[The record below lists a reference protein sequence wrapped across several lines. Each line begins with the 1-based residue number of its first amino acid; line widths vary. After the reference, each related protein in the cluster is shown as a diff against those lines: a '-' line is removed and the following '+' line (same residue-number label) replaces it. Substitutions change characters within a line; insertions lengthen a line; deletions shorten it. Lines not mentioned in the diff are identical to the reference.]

1 MSESVN
7 PTGAEP
13 DALSALR
20 RRLEGRTADEQGRAL
35 TALVREQ
42 ARDVLRTVLPD
53 GPDAVEPGRPFRDLG
68 FDSLA
73 AVELHRRLTL
83 ATGLDL
89 PVTLV
94 FDHPTPQA
102 VGRLLRTLLGGDAAP
117 APAAAPLRRAAAD
130 DEPIAVVGIGC
141 RYPGHSTSAD
151 DLWRLV
157 FEGRHVI
164 SDFPTDRGWDT
175 EGLFDPDPGKPG
187 KTYVRQGGFLEGAAE
202 FDADFFGISPRE
214 AMTMDPQ
221 QRLVLETAW
230 EALED
235 AGIDSASLRGSQTG
249 VFIGAEPQEYGPRL
263 HEAPEGLDGYLL
275 TGNAPSVVSG
285 RLAYTFGFEGPTLTV
300 DTACSGSLV
309 ALHLACQAV
318 QRGECTTALAGGVA
332 VMVHPGAF
340 TAFSR
345 QRGLAPDGLC
355 KPFAAA
361 ADGTGWAEGVG
372 ILVLER
378 LSDARRNGHRVLGVI
393 RGSAINQD
401 GASNGL
407 TAPNGP
413 AQQRVI
419 MSALASAGLAP
430 TDVDLVE
437 AHGTGTRLGDPIE
450 AQAIIATYG
459 RERPADRPLWLGSLK
474 SNIGHSQAAAG
485 VAGVIKVLM
494 AMKHR
499 LLPRTLH
506 VDAPT
511 PNVDWSAGTVAL
523 LTEAREW
530 DAPDRPR
537 RAGVSSF
544 GVSGTNAHVI
554 VEEPPAVADEAVAAV
569 PQLPSEVLPVVLSAR
584 GGAALRDQAAGLL
597 ALVDTAEDAPEL
609 LDVAYSLATTR
620 TALEHRAVLVARDR
634 AGVVR
639 DLAALA
645 AGGGAPGVHLGQAT
659 GGGLGFL
666 FTGQGSQRLGAGR
679 QLYRSYPVYAAAFD
693 DACGWLDLQLDVPL
707 ADVLFA
713 EPGTAE
719 AALLDQTAYTQCA
732 LFAVEVAQFRLLE
745 SWGIRPDLLVGHSI
759 GELAAAHVAG
769 VLSLEDAA
777 LLVAARGRL
786 MQQLPAEG
794 AMISVQATEDEVR
807 PLLAGREAQ
816 VGLAAVNGPTS
827 LVVSGDEDA
836 VLEVAAALAAA
847 GHKTKRLRVSH
858 AFHSPLMTPMLAEF
872 GRLAHVLSY
881 RPPTIPIVSTVTG
894 RPVLSGELCDPE
906 YWVRHVRDSVRF
918 ADAVRAMAD
927 EGVGTFLELGPAGV
941 LSAMGPACLAEDAD
955 AVFAPL
961 LRADQDEE
969 TEVVSALARA
979 HVRGVPVDW
988 TAFFAARGAR
998 QVALPTYPFQRRR
1011 FWMESG
1017 GGSADATGF
1026 GQLAA
1031 GHPLVGAVVGLAG
1044 GDGVVLTGRVS
1055 LRSHPWLADHTISG
1069 VALLPGTAFVELAIR
1084 AGDQVGCPTV
1094 EELTLEAPLVL
1105 DEHGVALQVV
1115 VGAADPAGRCPVAV
1129 YSRPDRSGPDAPDSQ
1144 LWTRHVS
1151 GFLAPEA
1158 ADAGQPLTEWPP
1170 RDARPVDLT
1179 GSYAEL
1185 AGQGYGYGPV
1195 FQGLKAVWRRGTEV
1209 YAEVALPAESRADA
1223 ARFGLHPAVLDAA
1236 LHAIDAAR
1244 RGEPADDEV
1253 RIPFAWTD
1261 VTLHAAG
1268 AAEVRVR
1275 IAPAAGDSVSVT
1287 LADATGAPVAS
1298 VRSFVSRPVSTAQ
1311 LTAARGGYHERLF
1324 RLEWTKLGQRPAP
1337 TGTPRWVVLGDE
1349 RIGAATRHADAAAL
1363 GAAIEAG
1370 ATAPEWAFVGVT
1382 SEDVRTA
1389 TAGALEILQQWLAD
1403 ARLAGTRL
1411 VFVSRV
1417 DDLATEAVWGLV
1429 RAAQTENPDRFVTVR
1444 LADAPTP
1451 LLAAALATGEPELRL
1466 RDGEITVPR
1475 LARVAATPAATPAAT
1490 GDVSADADASGTGAG
1505 WPTDGTVLI
1514 TGGTGGLGAHVA
1526 RHVAGQHGVRHLL
1539 LTSRRGP
1546 AAAGVAE
1553 LRAELEAAGASV
1565 EVAACDAA
1573 DADALAAL
1581 LAAVPADRPLR
1592 AVVHA
1597 AGIVDDA
1604 TIGSLTPDRLDAVL
1618 KAKLDGAV
1626 NLDASTRDA
1635 DLTAFVLFSSLAS
1648 LLDCAGQGNYAAA
1661 NATLNALAVARR
1673 AEGRPAVAL
1682 TWGLWTGDSGMG
1694 GQLDAAALHRIDR
1707 SGMPGLTPA
1716 ENLALLDA
1724 ALGVDE
1730 PVLAPIR
1737 VDLTALR
1744 NRPEGVPALLRG
1756 LVPLPARRSAQAA
1769 GPADA
1774 TQGLARRFAA
1784 LSQAERDRFTLD
1796 LVREHVAA
1804 VLGHDSADAIEPRRA
1819 FNELGFDSLA
1829 AVELRNRLKAATG
1842 LRLPATLAFDYP
1854 TPAALAEFVVS
1865 TVLGTGADVATPEL
1879 APASFTQ
1886 EPIAIVSMSCRFPG
1900 GVATPEQ
1907 LWELLDGGVDAVS
1920 PFPADRGWD
1929 LVGMYDPEPGKPG
1942 RTYSMEGGFLYDAAD
1957 FDADF
1962 FGISPR
1968 EAVAMDPQQR
1978 LMLETS
1984 WEVLERAGI
1993 DPTSLKG
2000 SPTGVF
2006 AGVMYHDYAL
2016 RLHQVPDDL
2025 AGYLGNGSLASIVS
2039 GRVAYT
2045 LGLEGPAV
2053 SIDTACSSSL
2063 VAIHLAVQALR
2074 AGECSLALAGG
2085 VTVMS
2090 TPDTFLDF
2098 SLQRGLARDGR
2109 SKSFAAGADGTG
2121 WGEGAGMVLLERL
2134 SDARANGHQ
2143 VLAVIRGSAT
2153 NQDGAS
2159 NGLTA
2164 PNGPSQQRVIR
2175 QALASAGGIPATEV
2189 DVVEAHGTG
2198 TALGDPIEAQA
2209 LLATYGQ
2216 GRPEDR
2222 PLWLGSI
2229 KSNIGHTQGAAG
2241 VAGVIKMV
2249 LAMRNDLLPRTLHA
2263 DEPSPQIDW
2272 SAGEVR
2278 LLTEPQRWPALDRP
2292 RRAGVS
2298 SFGISGTNAHVII
2311 EQVPPAEEEPPPAGV
2326 TAPVVPAVLPWV
2338 LSARSV
2344 EALRAQADG
2353 AAGTGAG
2360 LDVAY
2365 SLATTRAALE
2375 RRAVVVAAAGE
2386 DALRALRCVA
2396 EGTESADVVYGSPSV
2411 GKLAVL
2417 FTGQGA
2423 QRWGMGRELAAAYPV
2438 FAEAF
2443 AQVCAE
2449 VDAKLDR
2456 PLREVLYTEPDV
2468 ADAALLDQTV
2478 YSQAALFAIEV
2489 ALFRLLESWG
2499 VRPDMVAGHSI
2510 GEVTAAHVAGVLS
2523 LADAA
2528 TLVTARGRLMQSM
2541 REDGAM
2547 VAVEAS
2553 EAEVRAALAG
2563 LEARVGVAA
2572 VNGPRAVVVS
2582 GDAEAVESVA
2592 AGLRGQGRR
2601 TKRLRV
2607 SHAFHSPHMEPM
2619 LAQFHEIISGLVFTR
2634 PQLPVV
2640 SNVTGAVADPE
2651 ELRDPGYW
2659 VRHVREPV
2667 RFGDGVAALQ
2677 AAGVTTFLEVGPDA
2691 VLTAMGRD
2699 CVTDEDAVAL
2709 VPVLRAGRDEPT
2721 TLLTALA
2728 TLHTRGVPV
2737 DWRAWFA
2744 PTAARTTALP
2754 TYPFQ
2759 RRRYWI
2765 NATTA
2770 ATDVASV
2777 GLGAAGHPLWGASV
2791 SMAESGEVL
2800 FTGRFSV
2807 DTHPWLADH
2816 AVSGTVLL
2824 PGTGFVE
2831 LVLHAGGHVGLGHL
2845 EELTLH
2851 APLLLPTGGAM
2862 QVQLLMTAADEAN
2875 RRTVS
2880 VHSRPEHADPDLPWT
2895 RHATAVLADTPAV
2908 PTFDLT
2914 AWPPPGAVPVP
2925 VDGFYDDLVAQGY
2938 EYGPVFQGVQAV
2950 WRAGEA
2956 VYAEVS
2962 LPSDAHADAARF
2974 GLHPALLDAAL
2985 HAVGIGEEVAADR
2998 PPSVPFAWTEV
3009 TLHATGA
3016 TALRVRLTPVGTE
3029 AVALHLA
3036 DPTGAPVAE
3045 VGALVS
3051 RPVQLAAGTAAD
3063 GNLYRVDWTPVPT
3076 PTAPATSWAYLE
3088 DLGDDAPELV
3098 ITRLTAPAA
3107 GDPSATPD
3115 GAVDVESASRAT
3127 AVATLGLLQRWLAD
3141 PRSAESR
3148 LVVLTSGAADGVTD
3162 LVQAPVWG
3170 LVRAAQAEN
3179 PGQFV
3184 LVDAAPETSVEDIVA
3199 AVGTGEPEL
3208 SVRDGQVRV
3217 PRLARAAT
3225 GDTGW
3230 RAEGTVLVT
3239 GGTGVLGALVARHLV
3254 ATHGVRDLVLAS
3266 RRGPAA
3272 PGAVELREELAGLG
3286 AAVEVVA
3293 CDLTD
3298 RGAVAVLVDGIP
3310 GLAAV
3315 VHTTGILDDGLV
3327 TSLTTAQFDGV
3338 WRAKA
3343 TPAWH
3348 LHELTR
3354 DRNLSAFVLYSSA
3367 AGVVDGSG
3375 QGNYAA
3381 ANVFLDALAEHRR
3394 GLGLPA
3400 TALAWGLWEERS
3412 GMTAHLGEADLA
3424 RMARSGI
3431 LPISSAQGLALLDAT
3446 VATGEPTFVPIRL
3459 DTAALRAQGQSMP
3472 ALFRGLVRLPA
3483 RRAAEAGRTP
3493 VGGSALHRRLTGL
3506 TDTEQ
3511 RRLLLD
3517 LVRADVAA
3525 VLGHDSPATVEPAR
3539 AFREVGFD
3547 SLAAVELRNR
3557 LNTATGLRLPAS
3569 LVFDYPNPTVLADY
3583 LHTRLLGAATP
3594 AAPTVATAIADD
3606 EPVAIV
3612 AMSCRFPG
3620 GVRNPEEL
3628 WRLLVDGT
3636 DAISPFP
3643 TDRGWDLDNL
3653 YDPEPGKPGKTYSME
3668 AGFLHDA
3675 ADFDPDFF
3683 GISPREA
3690 VAMDPQ
3696 QRLLLETSWEALER
3710 AGISPTSLR
3719 GSLTGV
3725 FAGVMYHDYASR
3737 LPEVPE
3743 DLVGYLG
3750 NGSMASVA
3758 SGRISYTLGLEGPAV
3773 SVDTACSSSLVAIHL
3788 AVQALRAGECSLA
3801 LAGGVTVMSAPD
3813 TFVEF
3818 SLQRGLAADSRVK
3831 SFSAGADGTVMSEGV
3846 GMLLLERL
3854 SDAERHG
3861 HHVLAL
3867 VRGSAINQDGAS
3879 NGLTAP
3885 NGPSQ
3890 QRVIRQALAS
3900 AGGIPTTEVDVVE
3913 AHGTGT
3919 SLGDPIEAQALLAT
3933 YGQDR
3938 PGDRPLWLGSIKSN
3952 IGHTQGAAGVAG
3964 VIKMVL
3970 SMRHGLLPRTLHVT
3984 EPSPQVDWSAGD
3996 VRLLTEPQ
4004 RWPTVDRPRRAGVSS
4019 FGISGTNAHVIIE
4032 QAPPAEEAPADAP
4045 EPEILPWVLSA
4056 RTDQALREQAGQV
4069 AAVAESDTARPGD
4082 LAYTLATGRAL
4093 LDRRTVLVGDRAEF
4107 VAGARAFAENGTAPG
4122 VLQGGTVFVFPGQ
4135 GSQWLG
4141 MAVELLDSSPV
4152 FAERINECG
4161 AALSEFVPW
4170 RLTDVLR
4177 GVEGTPSVDRVDV
4190 VQPVLWAVMVSLAGL
4205 WRSYGVEPDAVIGH
4219 SQGEIAA
4226 AVVAGGL
4233 SLRDGAAVV
4242 ALRSLAIAEDL
4253 AGRGA
4258 MASVGL
4264 PERAAAERLTG
4275 YAGRISVAT
4284 VNGTSSV
4291 VVSGDPD
4298 AVDDLVAT
4306 LTAEGHRAKR
4316 VNVDYASH
4324 SAQVELIEQRL
4335 LDVLAGITPRA
4346 SRVPFYSTVTAG
4358 VLDTA
4363 GLDARYW
4370 YTNLRQTVR
4379 FEETTRVLLAAGMR
4393 VFLECSAH
4401 PVLTMGI
4408 EETAADGGVEVAA
4421 VGSLRRGEGGL
4432 RRWLTSLGEAFSRGV
4447 AVDWSPVL
4455 PARPRGEVPL
4465 PTYPFQRRRYWINAT
4480 GSTADLAAAGLGSAG
4495 HPLWGAAIGMAE
4507 SGEVLFTGRI
4517 SLDTH
4522 PWLADHAV
4530 NGTVLLPGTGLV
4542 ELVLHAGDHAGVG
4555 HLDELTLHAPL
4566 VLPAQGAVQVQL
4578 LLGAPDDAGRRAVT
4592 VHSRPEHTESWVR
4605 HGTGILSADTTD
4617 PAFDLTAWPP
4627 PGAVPVPTA
4636 GLYDDLMAQGYEY
4649 GPMFQGVQAAWRAG
4663 DVVYAEVALPE
4674 EAHADAARFGL
4685 HPALWD
4691 AALQA
4696 VGIGE
4701 PVPAGRPPY
4710 LPFAWTDV
4718 TLHATGATALRVRI
4732 TATGPESAT
4741 LHLADP
4747 DGAPVAVVGALVSR
4761 PVQLS
4766 AAAPTDGDLYRIDW
4780 TTVPTGTATESWGYL
4795 EGIGLGVPDVVLA
4808 PLSPADDDTDPATAA
4823 RRAVGETLAL
4833 LQSWL
4838 ADPAQAAAQLVVV
4851 THGAVDGGTDLAH
4864 APVWGLVRAA
4874 QAENPGQFVLVDAD
4888 PETPVEEILAAVGTG
4903 EPELS
4908 LRAGQVRVP
4917 RLARFAGSGEVWR
4930 AEGTVLVTGGT
4941 GVLGALV
4948 ARHLVVGHGVR
4959 DLVLTSRRG
4968 LAAPGATDLV
4978 EELTALGATV
4988 EIVGCDMA
4996 DRDAVAALLDGIPM
5010 LTAVVHTTGVLDDGL
5025 LATLTPG
5032 QLDSVWRGKADPAWH
5047 LHELTRDRD
5056 LSAFVLFSSAAGVI
5070 DGAGQGN
5077 YAAANVFVDALAAHR
5092 RALGLPATSLAW
5104 GFWEQ
5109 RSGMTAHLGDADV
5122 ARMARS
5128 GVLPISSD
5136 QGLGLLDAAVAA
5148 AEPVLVPI
5156 RLDTAALRAQ
5166 GQQMPALFRG
5176 LVRLPARRAAAVGA
5190 APVTGSGLHRQ
5201 LATLGTDDQRR
5212 LLLDLVRAS
5221 VAAVLGHDSG
5231 TAVEPTRA
5239 FKELGFDSLAAV
5251 ELRNKLNTATGLRLP
5266 ATLVFDYP
5274 NPTALADHLHHTIVG
5289 GPVDVRSADAPR
5301 PVADEPIAIVAMSCR
5316 FPGGVRSPEELWQL
5330 LVDDGDAISAF
5341 PTDRGWDLDSL
5352 YDPEP
5357 GKPGRTYSLE
5367 GGFLYDAADFDPDFF
5382 GISPREA
5389 VAMDPQQRLLLES
5402 SWEALERAGID
5413 PTSLKGSPTGV
5424 FTGVMYHDY
5433 GSRLPSVPDELA
5445 GYLSNGSMS
5454 SVASGRISYTLGLEG
5469 PAVSVDTACSSSL
5482 VAIHLAVQALRAG
5495 ECSLAL
5501 AGGVTVMSTPGTF
5514 VEFSLQRGLA
5524 AGGRCRSFAAGA
5536 DGTAMSEGVGM
5547 LLLERLSDAE
5557 RHGHH
5562 VLAVVR
5568 GSAINQDGASN
5579 GLTAPNGPSQQRVI
5593 RQALAAANV
5602 APEQV
5607 DLVEAHGTGTT
5618 LGDPIEAQALLAT
5631 YGQGRPEDRP
5641 LWLGSIKSNIGHTQG
5656 AAGVAGVIKM
5666 VLAMRNGLLP
5676 RTLHVD
5682 EPSPQV
5688 DWSAGAVRLLTEAQR
5703 WPALDRPR
5711 RAGVSSFGISGTNA
5725 HVIIEQAPPEQDV
5738 PAEVDVTV
5746 APPVLPWL
5754 LAARSDEALRA
5765 QADLVAGIGASLD
5778 VAYSLATTRAALER
5792 RAVVVAAA
5800 GDDAVRALR
5809 EMAQGSDGSEV
5820 VRGVPVAGKLAMLF
5834 TGQGAQRLGMGRE
5847 LAAAYPAFA
5856 EAFAEVSAHLDAKLD
5871 RPLREVLYTEPDV
5884 ADAALL
5890 DQTVY
5895 SQSALFAIEVA
5906 LFRLLESWGVRP
5918 DLVAGH
5924 SIGEVAAAHVAGVLS
5939 LPDAATLVTARG
5951 RLMQNMREDGAMVAV
5966 EASEA
5971 EVRGDLA
5978 GREAELG
5985 IAAVNGPQAVVISG
5999 DHDAVG
6005 AIADGW
6011 RARGR
6016 RIKRLRVSHA
6026 FHSPHMEPML
6036 AEFHEVLA
6044 GLTFAPPRVPVVS
6057 NLTGRL
6063 ADPDE
6068 IRDPG
6073 YWVRHVREAVRFGDG
6088 ITTLEAE
6095 GVTTYLEVGPDAV
6108 LTALARDCVTSTDG
6122 VALVPVLRGGRDEPT
6137 TLLTALATLH
6147 TRGVPVDWRA
6157 WFAPTGAR
6165 VTELPTYPFQRRR
6178 LWLDAAADGGG
6189 DVPGLGQRP
6198 AAHPLLGAVVGL
6210 AGVDGTVLTGRLSLR
6225 THPWLADHALAGT
6238 VLLPGTAFV
6247 ELAVRAGDQVGCGLV
6262 EELTLEAPLT
6272 VPPRGGVDL
6281 QVVVGAPD
6289 GTGRCPVTVHSR
6301 PADGVDGWTRHAT
6314 GVLAPAA
6321 STVAAAPVGDTWPP
6335 AGATPVDLDGR
6346 YDRLA
6351 DAGYHYGPLFQ
6362 GLRAAWQRG
6371 DEVYAEVS
6379 LPEDAWS
6386 SAARFGL
6393 HPALFDAVLHA
6404 LDLAEGDQPDD
6415 GRLQVPFAWRG
6426 VALHATGATALRV
6439 RLTRTGPEEVA
6450 FELADAGGAPVAS
6463 VAALVVRPLAADQL
6477 GVARAAH
6484 GSALYQLDW
6493 VPVPTGEAGSADRT
6507 VVLGDGDG
6515 DLGLGVPHHPDL
6527 AALAADI
6534 ERTGDAPQTV
6544 VLPWRALSD
6553 STVPA
6558 AAGALDL
6565 VQRWLAD
6572 DRFSGSRLVL
6582 VTTRAVATGDG
6593 EDVPRPVD
6601 ATLWGLV
6608 RAAQE
6613 ENPGR
6618 FVLVDVDGVDP
6629 AGLRAALAAGAE
6641 PQLAVRPGRLLAPR
6655 LAPLP
6660 VPAGELPAGPDPDGT
6675 VLVTGGTGGLGR
6687 LVAEHLVARH
6697 GVRRLLLVSRRGPA
6711 APGADELVSR
6721 LTAAG
6726 AEVTVAA
6733 CNLADRSA
6741 VAALLDGVPA
6751 AYPLTGVV
6759 HAAGALDDGL
6769 LPALT
6774 PERLAA
6780 VVAPKAEAAR
6790 HLHELTLHLP
6800 LHWFVL
6806 FSSAAATLGAAGQ
6819 ANYTAA
6825 NAYLDALAQHRR
6837 AHGLAGTSL
6846 AWGLWAES
6854 GSGMTG
6860 HLGEADLRRMAR
6872 SGVTALSTV
6881 DALALFDATTHPIPA
6896 LALPVRLDL
6905 AAFRARAEGVPP
6917 VLRGLVRAPARRVA
6931 AGAVAGERSLAD
6943 RLAGLPAE
6951 EADRLVTDL
6960 VRSRAAEVLGHDR
6973 PHVVDM
6979 DKGFLELG
6987 FDSLAAVEFRNSLG
7001 AATGLRLSATLIYDH
7016 PSPAAVA
7023 RFVRTELSGDLPG
7036 APSLEAELARWEV
7049 LLDGTVPD
7057 DAERGR
7063 ITVRLQALM
7072 ARWNT
7077 AYGTASVEPAARDL
7091 ASVSADELFDI
7102 LDDEL
7107 EASD

>member
-1 MSESVN
+1 MN

-20 RRLEGRTADEQGRAL
+20 RRLEGRTADEQDRAL

-73 AVELHRRLTL
+73 AVELHRRLTA

-117 APAAAPLRRAAAD
+117 APAAAPLRRPADD

-175 EGLFDPDPGKPG
+175 EGLYDPDPGKPG
-187 KTYVRQGGFLEGAAE
+187 KTYVRHGGFLEGAAE

-235 AGIDSASLRGSQTG
+235 AGIDTASLRGSQTG

-318 QRGECTTALAGGVA
+318 QRGECSTALAGGVA

-413 AQQRVI
+413 SQQRVI
-419 MSALASAGLAP
+419 LSALASAGLTP

-499 LLPRTLH
+499 VLPRTLH

-530 DAPDRPR
+530 DDPGRPR

-554 VEEPPAVADEAVAAV
+554 VEEPPAVDVEAVADV
-569 PQLPSEVLPVVLSAR
+569 PQLPCEVLPVVLSAR
-584 GGAALRDQAAGLL
+584 GDTALRGQAAALLAAL
-597 ALVDTAEDAPEL
+597 DTGEEAPEL

-634 AGVVR
+634 ATTVR
-639 DLAALA
+639 ELATFAD
-645 AGGGAPGVHLGQAT
+645 GGSVPGVHLGQAT

-679 QLYRSYPVYAAAFD
+679 ELYRSYPVYAAAFD

-707 ADVLFA
+707 ADVVFA
-713 EPGTAE
+713 APGTAE

-745 SWGIRPDLLVGHSI
+745 SWGIRPDLLAGHSI

-777 LLVAARGRL
+777 ILVAARGRL

-794 AMISVQATEDEVR
+794 AMISVQATEEQVR
-807 PLLAGREAQ
+807 PLLAGRETR

-827 LVVSGDEDA
+827 VVVSGDEDA
-836 VLEVAAALAAA
+836 VLEVVAAVAAA
-847 GHKTKRLRVSH
+847 GHKTKRLKVSH
-858 AFHSPLMTPMLAEF
+858 AFHSPLMEPMLAEF

-894 RPVLSGELCDPE
+894 QPVLSGELCDPD

-918 ADAVRAMAD
+918 ADAVRSMAD
-927 EGVGTFLELGPAGV
+927 EGVTTFLELGPAGV
-941 LSAMGPACLAEDAD
+941 LSAMGPACLGEDAD

-969 TEVVSALARA
+969 TEVVSAVARA

-988 TAFFAARGAR
+988 AAFFAARGAR
-998 QVALPTYPFQRRR
+998 RVALPTYRFQRRR

-1069 VALLPGTAFVELAIR
+1069 VALLPGTAFVELAVR
-1084 AGDQVGCPTV
+1084 AGDQVGCATV
-1094 EELTLEAPLVL
+1094 EELTLEAPLAL
-1105 DEHGVALQVV
+1105 DERGVALQVV

-1129 YSRPDRSGPDAPDSQ
+1129 YSRPDEPDGQ

-1151 GFLAPEA
+1151 GLLAPEA
-1158 ADAGQPLTEWPP
+1158 ADAGQPLTQWPP
-1170 RDARPVDLT
+1170 RDAQPVDLT
-1179 GSYAEL
+1179 DIYPEL

-1195 FQGLKAVWRRGTEV
+1195 FQGLKAVWRRGSEV
-1209 YAEVALPAESRADA
+1209 YAEVALPADSRADA

-1253 RIPFAWTD
+1253 RIPFAWND

-1324 RLEWTKLGQRPAP
+1324 RLEWTTPGQRPAP
-1337 TGTPRWVVLGDE
+1337 SGTPRWAVLGDE
-1349 RIGAATRHADAAAL
+1349 RIGAATRHVDPAAL
-1363 GAAIEAG
+1363 GAAIDAG
-1370 ATAPEWAFVGVT
+1370 ATAPEWAFVGVAAG
-1382 SEDVRTA
+1382 DVRAA
-1389 TAGALEILQQWLAD
+1389 TADALDTLQTWLTD
-1403 ARLAGTRL
+1403 ARLANTRL

-1444 LADAPTP
+1444 LDDAPTP

-1466 RDGEITVPR
+1466 RDGVLSVPR
-1475 LARVAATPAATPAAT
+1475 LARVATSAVNGAEAGAGRT
-1490 GDVSADADASGTGAG
+1490 GTG
-1505 WPTDGTVLI
+1505 WPTDGTVLV

-1526 RHVAGQHGVRHLL
+1526 RHLAGNHGVRHLL
-1539 LTSRRGP
+1539 LTSRSGP

-1553 LRAELEAAGASV
+1553 LRAELAAAGATV

-1597 AGIVDDA
+1597 AGIVDDGV
-1604 TIGSLTPDRLDAVL
+1604 IGSLTPDRLDAVL

-1626 NLDASTRDA
+1626 NLDALTRDA

-1661 NATLNALAVARR
+1661 NATLNALATARR
-1673 AEGRPAVAL
+1673 AAGLPAVAL

-1694 GQLDAAALHRIDR
+1694 GKLDAAALQRIDR

-1737 VDLTALR
+1737 VDLAALR
-1744 NRPEGVPALLRG
+1744 ARPDGVPALLRG

-1774 TQGLARRFAA
+1774 TQGLARQFAA
-1784 LSQAERDRFTLD
+1784 LSPAERDRFTLD

-1854 TPAALAEFVVS
+1854 TPAALAEFVVA
-1865 TVLGTGADVATPEL
+1865 TVLGTGADAAVPEL
-1879 APASFTQ
+1879 TSASFTQ

-1907 LWELLDGGVDAVS
+1907 LWELLESGTDAVS

-2098 SLQRGLARDGR
+2098 SLQRGLAKDGR

-2121 WGEGAGMVLLERL
+2121 WGEGAGMLLLERL

-2189 DVVEAHGTG
+2189 DAVEAHGTG

-2216 GRPEDR
+2216 GRPGER

-2278 LLTEPQRWPALDRP
+2278 LLNEPQRWPALDRP

-2298 SFGISGTNAHVII
+2298 SFGISGTNAHVIL
-2311 EQVPPAEEEPPPAGV
+2311 EQAPPVEEPPPAE
-2326 TAPVVPAVLPWV
+2326 VPAAVAPTVLPWL

-2344 EALRAQADG
+2344 EALRAQADQV
-2353 AAGTGAG
+2353 AGTGAG

-2365 SLATTRAALE
+2365 SLAATRAALE

-2386 DALRALRCVA
+2386 DAIRALRSVA
-2396 EGTESADVVYGSPSV
+2396 QGADSADVVYGSPSP

-2423 QRWGMGRELAAAYPV
+2423 QRVGMGRELAAAYPV

-2449 VDAKLDR
+2449 LDAKLDR
-2456 PLREVLYTEPDV
+2456 PLREVVYAEPDA

-2541 REDGAM
+2541 RADGAM

-2553 EAEVRAALAG
+2553 EAEVRAALTG
-2563 LEARVGVAA
+2563 LEAQVGIAA

-2582 GDAEAVESVA
+2582 GDAEVVESVA
-2592 AGLRGQGRR
+2592 AGLRGRGRR

-2619 LAQFHEIISGLVFTR
+2619 LAQFHEILAGLVFAR

-2659 VRHVREPV
+2659 VRHVREAV

-2709 VPVLRAGRDEPT
+2709 VAVLRAGRDEPT

-2728 TLHTRGVPV
+2728 TLHARGVAV

-2744 PTAARTTALP
+2744 PTGARTTALP

-2765 NATTA
+2765 NATNA

-2807 DTHPWLADH
+2807 DSHPWLADH

-2831 LVLHAGGHVGLGHL
+2831 LVLHAGHHVGLGHL

-2851 APLLLPTGGAM
+2851 APLLLPDGGAM

-2895 RHATAVLADTPAV
+2895 RHATAVLTDTPAD

-2925 VDGFYDDLVAQGY
+2925 VAGLYDDLVAQGY
-2938 EYGPVFQGVQAV
+2938 EYGPVFQGVQAA
-2950 WRAGEA
+2950 WRVGEVA
-2956 VYAEVS
+2956 YAEVS
-2962 LPSDAHADAARF
+2962 LPSEAHADAARF

-2985 HAVGIGEEVAADR
+2985 HAVGIGEEVPADQ
-2998 PPSVPFAWTEV
+2998 PPSVPFAWTDV
-3009 TLHATGA
+3009 TLHAAGA
-3016 TALRVRLTPVGTE
+3016 TALRVRVTPAGAE

-3051 RPVQLAAGTAAD
+3051 RPVQLAAVTATD
-3063 GNLYRVDWTPVPT
+3063 GNLYRVDWTPVPVAA
-3076 PTAPATSWAYLE
+3076 APATSWAYLE
-3088 DLGDDAPELV
+3088 DLADDLPELV
-3098 ITRLTAPAA
+3098 LTRLVTPDAD
-3107 GDPSATPD
+3107 DPSATPD
-3115 GAVDVESASRAT
+3115 GAVADGSAVGVESASRA
-3127 AVATLGLLQRWLAD
+3127 VAAAALGLLQRWLAD

-3148 LVVLTSGAADGVTD
+3148 LVVLTSGAADRVTD

-3184 LVDAAPETSVEDIVA
+3184 LVDADPQTPVEEIIA

-3208 SVRDGQVRV
+3208 SLRDGQVRV

-3286 AAVEVVA
+3286 ATVEVVA
-3293 CDLTD
+3293 ADLAD
-3298 RGAVAVLVDGIP
+3298 REAVAALVDGIP

-3315 VHTTGILDDGLV
+3315 VHTTGVLDDGLV
-3327 TSLTTAQFDGV
+3327 TSLTAAQLDGV

-3348 LHELTR
+3348 LHEVTR
-3354 DRNLSAFVLYSSA
+3354 DRDLSAFVLFSSA

-3394 GLGLPA
+3394 ALGLAA
-3400 TALAWGLWEERS
+3400 TSLAWGLWEERS

-3431 LPISSAQGLALLDAT
+3431 LSISSEQGLALLDAT

-3493 VGGSALHRRLTGL
+3493 VGGSALQRRLTGL
-3506 TDTEQ
+3506 TEVEQ

-3517 LVRADVAA
+3517 LVRVDVAA
-3525 VLGHDSPATVEPAR
+3525 VLGHDSPATVEPTR
-3539 AFREVGFD
+3539 AFRELGFD

-3569 LVFDYPNPTVLADY
+3569 LIFDYPNPSALTDY
-3583 LHTRLLGAATP
+3583 LYTRLLGADTP
-3594 AAPTVATAIADD
+3594 AAPTVTTAVADD

-3612 AMSCRFPG
+3612 AMSCRYPG
-3620 GVRNPEEL
+3620 GVRSPEEL
-3628 WRLLVDGT
+3628 WQLLVEGV
-3636 DAISPFP
+3636 DAITPFP

-3668 AGFLHDA
+3668 AGFLYDA

-3710 AGISPTSLR
+3710 AGIDPTSLR

-3831 SFSAGADGTVMSEGV
+3831 SFAAGADGTVMSEGV

-3854 SDAERHG
+3854 SDAERNG
-3861 HHVLAL
+3861 HHVLAV

-3890 QRVIRQALAS
+3890 QRVIRQALAA

-3970 SMRHGLLPRTLHVT
+3970 AMRNGLLPRTLHVT
-3984 EPSPQVDWSAGD
+3984 EPSPQIDWSAGD
-3996 VRLLTEPQ
+3996 VQLLTEPQ
-4004 RWPTVDRPRRAGVSS
+4004 QWPALDRPRRAGVSS

-4032 QAPPAEEAPADAP
+4032 QAPPAEDPPADAP

-4056 RTDQALREQAGQV
+4056 RTDQALREQAERV
-4069 AAVAESDTARPGD
+4069 AAVAEDDAARAGD

-4093 LDRRTVLVGDRAEF
+4093 LDRRTVVVGSRADF
-4107 VAGARAFAENGTAPG
+4107 VAEARAFAENGTAPG

-4161 AALSEFVPW
+4161 TALSEFVDW

-4177 GVEGTPSVDRVDV
+4177 GVQGAPPVDRVDV

-4205 WRSYGVEPDAVIGH
+4205 WRSFGVEPDAVIGH

-4242 ALRSLAIAEDL
+4242 ALRSVAIAEDL

-4264 PERAAAERLTG
+4264 PEREAAERLTG

-4306 LTAEGHRAKR
+4306 LTDEGLRAKR

-4324 SAQVELIEQRL
+4324 SAQVERIEKRL

-4401 PVLTMGI
+4401 PVLTMGV
-4408 EETAADGGVEVAA
+4408 EETAADAGVEVAA
-4421 VGSLRRGEGGL
+4421 VGSLRRDEGGL
-4432 RRWLTSLGEAFSRGV
+4432 RRWLTSLGEAFTRGV

-4480 GSTADLAAAGLGSAG
+4480 GSTADLASAGLGSAG
-4495 HPLWGAAIGMAE
+4495 HPLWGAAVGMAE

-4530 NGTVLLPGTGLV
+4530 NGTVLLPGTGFV

-4566 VLPAQGAVQVQL
+4566 VLPEQGAVQVQL

-4605 HGTGILSADTTD
+4605 HATGILSADLTD
-4617 PAFDLTAWPP
+4617 PAFDLAAWPP

-4636 GLYDDLMAQGYEY
+4636 GLYDDLVAQGYEY
-4649 GPMFQGVQAAWRAG
+4649 GPVFQGVQAAWRVG

-4674 EAHADAARFGL
+4674 EAHPEAARFGL
-4685 HPALWD
+4685 HPALLD

-4732 TATGPESAT
+4732 TAAGPEAAT

-4747 DGAPVAVVGALVSR
+4747 DGAPVAVVGALLSR
-4761 PVQLS
+4761 PVQLT
-4766 AAAPTDGDLYRIDW
+4766 AAAPTDGDLYRVDW

-4808 PLSPADDDTDPATAA
+4808 PLSPAGDDTDPATAGRTA
-4823 RRAVGETLAL
+4823 AGQTLAL

-4851 THGAVDGGTDLAH
+4851 THGAVDGGTDLAQ

-4908 LRAGQVRVP
+4908 LRDGQVRVP

-4968 LAAPGATDLV
+4968 LTAPGAAELID
-4978 EELTALGATV
+4978 ELTALGATV
-4988 EIVGCDMA
+4988 EIVACDMA
-4996 DRDAVAALLDGIPM
+4996 DRDAVAALLDGIPT
-5010 LTAVVHTTGVLDDGL
+5010 LTAIVHTTGVLDDGM
-5025 LATLTPG
+5025 LATLTPA
-5032 QLDSVWRGKADPAWH
+5032 QLDSVWRAKADPAWH
-5047 LHELTRDRD
+5047 LHDLTLKRD
-5056 LSAFVLFSSAAGVI
+5056 LTAFVLFSSAAGVI

-5077 YAAANVFVDALAAHR
+5077 YAAANVFLDALAAHR

-5136 QGLGLLDAAVAA
+5136 QGLALLDAAVAA

-5166 GQQMPALFRG
+5166 GQQLAALFRG
-5176 LVRLPARRAAAVGA
+5176 LVRLPARRAAGVGAA
-5190 APVTGSGLHRQ
+5190 APVTGSGLQRQ
-5201 LATLGTDDQRR
+5201 LATLDADDQHR
-5212 LLLDLVRAS
+5212 LLLDLVRAN

-5274 NPTALADHLHHTIVG
+5274 NPTALADYLHHTIVG
-5289 GPVDVRSADAPR
+5289 SPVDVRPADAAR

-5316 FPGGVRSPEELWQL
+5316 FPGGVRSPEDLWQL
-5330 LVDDGDAISAF
+5330 LLDGADAISPF
-5341 PTDRGWDLDSL
+5341 PTDRGWDLEQL

-5357 GKPGRTYSLE
+5357 GKPGRTYSME

-5433 GSRLPSVPDELA
+5433 GSRLPSVPDEVA

-5482 VAIHLAVQALRAG
+5482 VAIHLAVQALRSG

-5501 AGGVTVMSTPGTF
+5501 AGGVTVMSTPATF
-5514 VEFSLQRGLA
+5514 IEFSLQRGLS

-5536 DGTAMSEGVGM
+5536 DGTTMSEGVGM

-5593 RQALAAANV
+5593 RQALAVANV
-5602 APEQV
+5602 TPDQV

-5641 LWLGSIKSNIGHTQG
+5641 LWLGSVKSNIGHTQG

-5666 VLAMRNGLLP
+5666 VLAMRNGVLP

-5725 HVIIEQAPPEQDV
+5725 HVIIEQAPPGEDAPV
-5738 PAEVDVTV
+5738 EVDATVT
-5746 APPVLPWL
+5746 PPVLPWL
-5754 LAARSDEALRA
+5754 LAARSEEALRA
-5765 QADLVAGIGASLD
+5765 QADLVAGTGANLD

-5809 EMAQGSDGSEV
+5809 EVARGSDPTEV
-5820 VRGVPVAGKLAMLF
+5820 VRGTPSAGKLAMLF

-5847 LAAAYPAFA
+5847 LAAVYPAFA

-5906 LFRLLESWGVRP
+5906 LFRLLDSWGIRP

-5939 LPDAATLVTARG
+5939 LSDAATLVTARG
-5951 RLMQNMREDGAMVAV
+5951 RLMQSMREDGAMVAV

-5971 EVRGDLA
+5971 EVRQDLA

-6016 RIKRLRVSHA
+6016 RTKQLRVSHA

-6036 AEFHEVLA
+6036 AEFHRILA

-6088 ITTLEAE
+6088 ITTLEAA

-6108 LTALARDCVTSTDG
+6108 LTALGRDCLASTDG
-6122 VALVPVLRGGRDEPT
+6122 VALVPVLRGGRDEAT
-6137 TLLTALATLH
+6137 TLLTAVATLH

-6165 VTELPTYPFQRRR
+6165 VTALPTYPFQRRR
-6178 LWLDAAADGGG
+6178 LWLDAAADGG

-6272 VPPRGGVDL
+6272 VPERGGVDL

-6314 GVLAPAA
+6314 GVLAPVA
-6321 STVAAAPVGDTWPP
+6321 STAPVAPTGDVWPP

-6362 GLRAAWQRG
+6362 GLRAAWRRG
-6371 DEVYAEVS
+6371 DEVYAEVA
-6379 LPEDAWS
+6379 LPEEASS
-6386 SAARFGL
+6386 SAGRFGL

-6404 LDLAEGDQPDD
+6404 LDLAEADQPDD

-6450 FELADAGGAPVAS
+6450 FELADTGGVPVAS
-6463 VAALVVRPLAADQL
+6463 VASLVVRPLAADQL
-6477 GVARAAH
+6477 GAARSGP
-6484 GSALYQLDW
+6484 GSALYQVSW
-6493 VPVPTGEAGSADRT
+6493 APVPTPDAGSGDRT
-6507 VVLGDGDG
+6507 VVLGDGD
-6515 DLGLGVPHHPDL
+6515 LGLGVPRHPDL
-6527 AALAADI
+6527 AALAADV
-6534 ERTGDAPQTV
+6534 ERTGVAPQTV
-6544 VLPWRALSD
+6544 VVPWRAASG

-6558 AAGALDL
+6558 AAAALDL

-6572 DRFSGSRLVL
+6572 DRFAGARLAL

-6601 ATLWGLV
+6601 ATVWGLV

-6641 PQLAVRPGRLLAPR
+6641 PQLAVRPGGLLAPR

-6660 VPAGELPAGPDPDGT
+6660 VPTGELPAGPDPDGT

-6687 LVAEHLVARH
+6687 LVAEHVVARH

-6711 APGADELVSR
+6711 APGADELVAR

-6726 AEVTVAA
+6726 AEVTVVA
-6733 CNLADRSA
+6733 CDLADRSA
-6741 VAALLDGVPA
+6741 VADLLDGVPA
-6751 AYPLTGVV
+6751 AHPLAGVI
-6759 HAAGALDDGL
+6759 HTAGVLDDGL

-6774 PERLAA
+6774 PERLAT
-6780 VVAPKAEAAR
+6780 VLAPKAEAAR

-6800 LHWFVL
+6800 LRWFVL
-6806 FSSAAATLGAAGQ
+6806 FSSAAATLGGAGQ

-6860 HLGEADLRRMAR
+6860 HLGEADIRRMAR
-6872 SGVTALSTV
+6872 SGVAALSTV
-6881 DALALFDATTHPIPA
+6881 DALALFDATTHPTPA

-6905 AAFRARAEGVPP
+6905 AAIRARVEGVPP
-6917 VLRGLVRAPARRVA
+6917 LLRGLVRAPARRVA
-6931 AGAVAGERSLAD
+6931 TGAVVGERPLAD
-6943 RLAGLPAE
+6943 RLAGLPPE
-6951 EADRLVTDL
+6951 EADRLVTEL

-7001 AATGLRLSATLIYDH
+7001 AATGLRLTATLIYDH

-7023 RFVRTELSGDLPG
+7023 RFVRTELAGDLPA
-7036 APSLEAELARWEV
+7036 APSLEAELARLEV

-7072 ARWNT
+7072 SRWNT

>member
-1 MSESVN
+1 MERAMSESVN
-7 PTGAEP
+7 PTGAQP

-20 RRLEGRTADEQGRAL
+20 RRLEGRTADERDRAL

-73 AVELHRRLTL
+73 AVELHRRLTA

-102 VGRLLRTLLGGDAAP
+102 VGRLLRGLLGGDAAP
-117 APAAAPLRRAAAD
+117 APAVAPSRRPTAD

-164 SDFPTDRGWDT
+164 TDFPTDRDWDT
-175 EGLFDPDPGKPG
+175 EGLYDPDPGKPG

-202 FDADFFGISPRE
+202 FDAEFFGISPRE

-378 LSDARRNGHRVLGVI
+378 LSDALRNGHRVLGVI

-413 AQQRVI
+413 SQQRVI
-419 MSALASAGLAP
+419 LSALASAGLAP

-459 RERPADRPLWLGSLK
+459 RDRPADRPLWLGSLK

-494 AMKHR
+494 AMRHR
-499 LLPRTLH
+499 VLPRTLH

-523 LTEAREW
+523 LTEARPW
-530 DAPDRPR
+530 DDPGHPR

-569 PQLPSEVLPVVLSAR
+569 PQQPGGVLPVVLSAR
-584 GGAALRDQAAGLL
+584 NEAALRDQAAALL
-597 ALVDTAEDAPEL
+597 AVVDTDGDAPEL

-620 TALEHRAVLVARDR
+620 TALEHRAVLVAGDR
-634 AGVVR
+634 AGVAR

-645 AGGGAPGVHLGQAT
+645 DGGGPSGVHLGPAT

-679 QLYRSYPVYAAAFD
+679 QLYRSHPVYAAAFD
-693 DACGWLDLQLDVPL
+693 DTCGWLDLQLDVPL

-745 SWGIRPDLLVGHSI
+745 SWGIRPDLLAGHSI

-786 MQQLPAEG
+786 MQQLPAGG
-794 AMISVQATEDEVR
+794 AMVSVQATEEQVR

-816 VGLAAVNGPTS
+816 AGLAAVNGPTS
-827 LVVSGDEDA
+827 VVLSGDEDA
-836 VLEVAAALAAA
+836 VLEIAAALAAA
-847 GHKTKRLRVSH
+847 GHRTKRLRVSH

-872 GRLAHVLSY
+872 DRLAQVLSY

-894 RPVLSGELCDPE
+894 RPVLSGELCDPG

-941 LSAMGPACLAEDAD
+941 LSAMGPACLGEDAD
-955 AVFAPL
+955 AAFVPL
-961 LRADQDEE
+961 LRPDQDEE
-969 TEVVSALARA
+969 TGVVAAVAHA

-988 TAFFAARGAR
+988 AAFFAGRGAR
-998 QVALPTYPFQRRR
+998 RVALPTYRFQRRR
-1011 FWMESG
+1011 FWMSSG

-1044 GDGVVLTGRVS
+1044 GDGMVLTGRVS

-1069 VALLPGTAFVELAIR
+1069 VALLPGTAFVELAVR

-1094 EELTLEAPLVL
+1094 EELTLQAPLAL
-1105 DEHGVALQVV
+1105 DERGVALQVV
-1115 VGAADPAGRCPVAV
+1115 VGVADPAGRCPVAV
-1129 YSRPDRSGPDAPDSQ
+1129 YSRPDGADPDGQ

-1151 GFLAPEA
+1151 GFLAPQA

-1170 RDARPVDLT
+1170 RDARPVDLA
-1179 GSYAEL
+1179 GVYAEL

-1195 FQGLKAVWRRGTEV
+1195 FQGLKAVWRRGPEV
-1209 YAEVALPAESRADA
+1209 YAEVALPADSRAEA

-1244 RGEPADDEV
+1244 RGEPADGEV
-1253 RIPFAWTD
+1253 RIPFAWND

-1287 LADATGAPVAS
+1287 LADTTGAPVAS

-1324 RLEWTKLGQRPAP
+1324 RLEWTTLGHRPAP
-1337 TGTPRWVVLGDE
+1337 AGTPRWVVLGDE
-1349 RIGAATRHADAAAL
+1349 RIGTAIRHADPAAL
-1363 GAAIEAG
+1363 GAAIDAG

-1382 SEDVRTA
+1382 TGDVRAA
-1389 TAGALEILQQWLAD
+1389 TADALALLQQWLAD

-1417 DDLATEAVWGLV
+1417 DDLAAEAVRGLV
-1429 RAAQTENPDRFVTVR
+1429 RAAQTENPDRFVTVQ
-1444 LADAPTP
+1444 LTDAPTS
-1451 LLAAALATGEPELRL
+1451 LLTAALATGEPELRL
-1466 RDGEITVPR
+1466 RDGGISVPR
-1475 LARVAATPAATPAAT
+1475 LARVAVAPPALPSSDAALSGSDT
-1490 GDVSADADASGTGAG
+1490 APKDADADADAGTATS
-1505 WPTDGTVLI
+1505 WPTDGTVLV

-1526 RHVAGQHGVRHLL
+1526 RHLAGRHGVRHLL
-1539 LTSRRGP
+1539 LTSRSGP
-1546 AAAGVAE
+1546 AAAGVAA

-1565 EVAACDAA
+1565 EVATCDAA

-1597 AGIVDDA
+1597 AGIVDDG

-1618 KAKLDGAV
+1618 RAKLDGALH
-1626 NLDASTRDA
+1626 LDALTRDA

-1673 AEGRPAVAL
+1673 AAGLPAVAL

-1694 GQLDAAALHRIDR
+1694 GKLDAAALQRIER

-1730 PVLAPIR
+1730 PVLAPVR

-1744 NRPEGVPALLRG
+1744 NRPDGVPALLRG

-1774 TQGLARRFAA
+1774 TQGLARQFATI
-1784 LSQAERDRFTLD
+1784 SPAERDRFTLD

-1804 VLGHDSADAIEPRRA
+1804 VLGHDGADAIEPRRA

-1854 TPAALAEFVVS
+1854 TPAALAEFVVA
-1865 TVLGTGADVATPEL
+1865 TVSGSGADVTTSDPAPTP
-1879 APASFTQ
+1879 FTQ

-1900 GVATPEQ
+1900 GVSTPEQ
-1907 LWELLDGGVDAVS
+1907 LWTLLESGTDAVS
-1920 PFPADRGWD
+1920 GFPADRGWD
-1929 LVGMYDPEPGKPG
+1929 LAGMYDPEPGKPG

-1957 FDADF
+1957 FDAEF

-1968 EAVAMDPQQR
+1968 EATAMDPQQR

-2016 RLHQVPDDL
+2016 RLHQVPDEL

-2085 VTVMS
+2085 VTVMA

-2121 WGEGAGMVLLERL
+2121 WGEGAGMLLLERL
-2134 SDARANGHQ
+2134 SDAERHGHQ

-2216 GRPEDR
+2216 GRSGDR

-2263 DEPSPQIDW
+2263 EEPSPQIDW

-2278 LLTEPQRWPALDRP
+2278 LLNEPQRWPELDRP

-2298 SFGISGTNAHVII
+2298 SFGISGTNAHVIL
-2311 EQVPPAEEEPPPAGV
+2311 EQAAPVAEPPADTPEPVG
-2326 TAPVVPAVLPWV
+2326 PAVLPWL

-2344 EALRAQADG
+2344 EALRAQADRI
-2353 AAGTGAG
+2353 AGTNAD

-2365 SLATTRAALE
+2365 SLAVTRAALE
-2375 RRAVVVAAAGE
+2375 RRAVVVAATGA

-2396 EGTESADVVYGSPSV
+2396 DGTDTADVVYGSPSA

-2423 QRWGMGRELAAAYPV
+2423 QRRGMGRELAAAYPA

-2449 VDAKLDR
+2449 LDPKLDR
-2456 PLREVLYTEPDV
+2456 PLREVLYEQPEAGDT
-2468 ADAALLDQTV
+2468 ALVDQTV
-2478 YSQAALFAIEV
+2478 YSQAALFAVEV

-2499 VRPDMVAGHSI
+2499 IRPDLVAGHSI

-2528 TLVTARGRLMQSM
+2528 TLVAARGRLMQSM
-2541 REDGAM
+2541 RQDGAM

-2553 EAEVRAALAG
+2553 EAEVRAALDG
-2563 LEARVGVAA
+2563 LEARAGIAA

-2582 GDAEAVESVA
+2582 GDAEVVESVA
-2592 AGLRGQGRR
+2592 AELRERGRR

-2607 SHAFHSPHMEPM
+2607 SHAFHSPHMGPM
-2619 LAQFHEIISGLVFTR
+2619 LTEFHEVLAGLTYDR

-2640 SNVTGAVADPE
+2640 SNVTGALADPE

-2659 VRHVREPV
+2659 VRHVREAV
-2667 RFGDGVAALQ
+2667 RFGDGVAALE

-2699 CVTDEDAVAL
+2699 CVTDEDAVTL

-2728 TLHTRGVPV
+2728 TLHTRGVAV

-2744 PTAARTTALP
+2744 PTGARGTELP

-2765 NATTA
+2765 NATSA

-2807 DTHPWLADH
+2807 DDHPWLADH
-2816 AVSGTVLL
+2816 AVAGTVLL

-2831 LVLHAGGHVGLGHL
+2831 LVLHAGEHVGLRHL

-2851 APLLLPTGGAM
+2851 APLPLTGGGAV
-2862 QVQLLMTAADEAN
+2862 QVQLLTTADDGAR
-2875 RRTVS
+2875 RRTVT

-2895 RHATAVLADTPAV
+2895 RHATAVLADPPAAPAV
-2908 PTFDLT
+2908 DLT

-2925 VDGFYDDLVAQGY
+2925 VTGFYDDLVAQGY

-2950 WRAGEA
+2950 WRAGET

-2962 LPSDAHADAARF
+2962 LPAEAHADAARF

-2985 HAVGIGEEVAADR
+2985 HVVGIGEEASADR
-2998 PPSVPFAWTEV
+2998 PPSVPFAWTDV

-3016 TALRVRLTPVGTE
+3016 TALRVRVTPAGTG
-3029 AVALHLA
+3029 AVSLHLA

-3051 RPVQLAAGTAAD
+3051 RPVQLAAVDAPD
-3063 GNLYRVDWTPVPT
+3063 GNLYRVDWSPVPVT
-3076 PTAPATSWAYLE
+3076 AAPATSWAYLE
-3088 DLGDDAPELV
+3088 ELADEAPELV
-3098 ITRLTAPAA
+3098 LTRLA
-3107 GDPSATPD
+3107 DPSAAP
-3115 GAVDVESASRAT
+3115 ADVESASRAT
-3127 AVATLGLLQRWLAD
+3127 VAAVLGLLQRWLAD
-3141 PRSAESR
+3141 PRSTESR

-3184 LVDAAPETSVEDIVA
+3184 LVDAAPETPVEQIVA

-3217 PRLARAAT
+3217 PRLVRAAP
-3225 GDTGW
+3225 GGTGW
-3230 RAEGTVLVT
+3230 RARGPVLVT
-3239 GGTGVLGALVARHLV
+3239 GGTGVLGSLVARHLV
-3254 ATHGVRDLVLAS
+3254 TTHGVRDLVLVS
-3266 RRGPAA
+3266 RRGPDA
-3272 PGAVELREELAGLG
+3272 PGAARLREELAGLG

-3293 CDLTD
+3293 CDLAD
-3298 RGAVAVLVDGIP
+3298 RDAVAALVDGIP

-3315 VHTTGILDDGLV
+3315 VHTSGVLDDGLT
-3327 TSLTTAQFDGV
+3327 TSLTVAQLDGV

-3354 DRNLSAFVLYSSA
+3354 DRDLAAFVLFSSA

-3394 GLGLPA
+3394 GLGLAA

-3446 VATGEPTFVPIRL
+3446 VDADAPVFVPVRL
-3459 DTAALRAQGQSMP
+3459 DTAALRAQGQQLP

-3483 RRAAEAGRTP
+3483 RRAAGAGATP
-3493 VGGSALHRRLTGL
+3493 AGGSALHRRLAGL

-3511 RRLLLD
+3511 RHLLLD
-3517 LVRADVAA
+3517 LVRVDVTA
-3525 VLGHDSPATVEPAR
+3525 VLGHDSPASVEPTR
-3539 AFREVGFD
+3539 AFREIGFD

-3569 LVFDYPNPTVLADY
+3569 LVFDYPNPTALADY
-3583 LHTRLLGAATP
+3583 LHTRLVGAATP
-3594 AAPTVATAIADD
+3594 VAATVATAVADD

-3612 AMSCRFPG
+3612 AMSCRYPG
-3620 GVRNPEEL
+3620 GVRTPEEL
-3628 WRLLVDGT
+3628 WQLLVDGG
-3636 DAISPFP
+3636 DAITPFP

-3668 AGFLHDA
+3668 AGFLYDA

-3710 AGISPTSLR
+3710 AGIDPTSLR

-3831 SFSAGADGTVMSEGV
+3831 SFAAGADGTVMSEGV

-3861 HHVLAL
+3861 HHVLA
-3867 VRGSAINQDGAS
+3867 VIRGSAINQDGAS

-3890 QRVIRQALAS
+3890 QRVIRQALAA
-3900 AGGIPTTEVDVVE
+3900 AGGIPATEVDVVE

-3938 PGDRPLWLGSIKSN
+3938 SADRPLWLGSIKSN

-3970 SMRHGLLPRTLHVT
+3970 AMRNGLLPRTLHAA
-3984 EPSPQVDWSAGD
+3984 EPSPQIDWSAGE
-3996 VRLLTEPQ
+3996 VRLLNEPQ
-4004 RWPTVDRPRRAGVSS
+4004 RWPESDRPRRAGVSS
-4019 FGISGTNAHVIIE
+4019 FGISGTNAHVILE
-4032 QAPPAEEAPADAP
+4032 QAAPVAEPPADAP
-4045 EPEILPWVLSA
+4045 EPAVLPWVLSA
-4056 RTDQALREQAGQV
+4056 RTDQALREQAARV
-4069 AAVAESDTARPGD
+4069 AAVAADEGARAGD
-4082 LAYTLATGRAL
+4082 LAYALATGRAV
-4093 LDRRTVLVGDRAEF
+4093 LDRRTVLVGDRADF
-4107 VAGARAFAENGTAPG
+4107 VAGARAFAEDGVAPG
-4122 VLQGGTVFVFPGQ
+4122 VLRGGTVFVFPGQ

-4141 MAVELLDSSPV
+4141 MAVELMDSSPV
-4152 FAERINECG
+4152 FAERIAECG
-4161 AALSEFVPW
+4161 AALSEFVRW

-4177 GVEGTPSVDRVDV
+4177 GVAGAPSMDRVDV

-4205 WRSYGVEPDAVIGH
+4205 WRSYGVRPDAVIGH

-4242 ALRSLAIAEDL
+4242 ALRSLAIAEEL

-4264 PERAAAERLTG
+4264 PERLVAERLAG
-4275 YAGRISVAT
+4275 YAGRVSVAT

-4298 AVDDLVAT
+4298 AVDDLVAA
-4306 LTAEGHRAKR
+4306 LTAEGVRAKR

-4324 SAQVELIEQRL
+4324 SAQVERIEQRL

-4346 SRVPFYSTVTAG
+4346 ASVPFYSTVSAG

-4379 FEETTRVLLAAGMR
+4379 FEETTRVLLGAGMR

-4408 EETAADGGVEVAA
+4408 EETAADAGVEVAA
-4421 VGSLRRGEGGL
+4421 VGSLRRDEGGL
-4432 RRWLTSLGEAFSRGV
+4432 RRWLTSLGEAFTRGV

-4465 PTYPFQRRRYWINAT
+4465 PTYPFQRRRYWIDAV
-4480 GSTADLAAAGLGSAG
+4480 GGTADLASAGLGSAG
-4495 HPLWGAAIGMAE
+4495 HPLWGAAVGMAS

-4530 NGTVLLPGTGLV
+4530 NGTVLLPGTAFV
-4542 ELVLHAGDHAGVG
+4542 ELVLHAGDHADVG

-4566 VLPAQGAVQVQL
+4566 VLPERGAVQVQL
-4578 LLGAPDDAGRRAVT
+4578 LLGAPDDDGRRTVT
-4592 VHSRPEHTESWVR
+4592 VHSRPEHTESWIR
-4605 HGTGILSADTTD
+4605 HATGILSADD
-4617 PAFDLTAWPP
+4617 PGAAFDLTAWPP
-4627 PGAVPVPTA
+4627 PGAVPVPVA
-4636 GLYDDLMAQGYEY
+4636 GLYDDLVAQGYEY
-4649 GPMFQGVQAAWRAG
+4649 GPVFQGVQAAWRVG

-4674 EAHADAARFGL
+4674 EAHAEAGRFGL
-4685 HPALWD
+4685 HPALLD
-4691 AALQA
+4691 AALHA
-4696 VGIGE
+4696 VGLGE

-4710 LPFAWTDV
+4710 LPFAWTGV

-4732 TATGPESAT
+4732 TAAGPETAT
-4741 LHLADP
+4741 LHLADVH
-4747 DGAPVAVVGALVSR
+4747 GAPVAVVGALVSR
-4761 PVQLS
+4761 PVQLT
-4766 AAAPTDGDLYRIDW
+4766 AAGPTEGDLYRVDW

-4808 PLSPADDDTDPATAA
+4808 PLTPAGDDPDRAAAAHRATA
-4823 RRAVGETLAL
+4823 ETLAL

-4838 ADPAQAAAQLVVV
+4838 ADPAQAAARLVVV

-4874 QAENPGQFVLVDAD
+4874 QVENPGQFVLVDAD

-4908 LRAGQVRVP
+4908 LRDGQVRVP
-4917 RLARFAGSGEVWR
+4917 RLVRATGVDGTWR
-4930 AEGTVLVTGGT
+4930 AEGPVLVTGGT

-4948 ARHLVVGHGVR
+4948 ARHLVAGHGVR
-4959 DLVLTSRRG
+4959 DLVLVSRRG
-4968 LAAPGATDLV
+4968 LAAPGAV
-4978 EELTALGATV
+4978 ELRDELTALGADV
-4988 EIVGCDMA
+4988 EVAACDLA
-4996 DRDAVAALLDGIPM
+4996 DRAAVAALLDGIPT
-5010 LTAVVHTTGVLDDGL
+5010 LAAVVHTTGVLDDGL
-5025 LATLTPG
+5025 LATLTPA
-5032 QLDSVWRGKADPAWH
+5032 QLDAVWRAKATAAWH
-5047 LHELTRDRD
+5047 LHDLTRDRE
-5056 LSAFVLFSSAAGVI
+5056 LSAFVLFSSAAGVL

-5077 YAAANVFVDALAAHR
+5077 YAAANVFLDALAGHR
-5092 RALGLPATSLAW
+5092 RALGLPAVSLAW

-5109 RSGMTAHLGDADV
+5109 RSGMTAHLGEADV

-5128 GVLPISSD
+5128 GVLPIASE
-5136 QGLGLLDAAVAA
+5136 QGLALLDAAVATDA
-5148 AEPVLVPI
+5148 PVLVPV

-5166 GQQMPALFRG
+5166 GQQLPALFRG
-5176 LVRLPARRAAAVGA
+5176 LVRLPARRTAATGA
-5190 APVTGSGLHRQ
+5190 APATGSGLHRQ
-5201 LATLGTDDQRR
+5201 LAALGPDDQHRM
-5212 LLLDLVRAS
+5212 LLDLVRAA

-5231 TAVEPTRA
+5231 TAVDPTRA

-5251 ELRNKLNTATGLRLP
+5251 ELRNRLNTATGLRLP

-5274 NPTALADHLHHTIVG
+5274 NPTALADHLHETVVG
-5289 GPVDVRSADAPR
+5289 GPVDVVRADAPR

-5316 FPGGVRSPEELWQL
+5316 FPGGVRSPEDLWQL
-5330 LVDDGDAISAF
+5330 LLDGADAISPF
-5341 PTDRGWDLDSL
+5341 PTDRGWDLDAL

-5357 GKPGRTYSLE
+5357 GRPGRTYSTQ

-5389 VAMDPQQRLLLES
+5389 TAMDPQQRLLLES

-5413 PTSLKGSPTGV
+5413 PLSLKGSPTGV

-5482 VAIHLAVQALRAG
+5482 VAIHLAVQALRSG

-5501 AGGVTVMSTPGTF
+5501 AGGVTVMSTPATF
-5514 VEFSLQRGLA
+5514 VEFSLQRGLSA
-5524 AGGRCRSFAAGA
+5524 AGRCRSFAAGA
-5536 DGTAMSEGVGM
+5536 DGTTMSEGVGM

-5557 RHGHH
+5557 RHGHR

-5568 GSAINQDGASN
+5568 GSAVNQDGASN

-5593 RQALAAANV
+5593 RQALAAADV
-5602 APEQV
+5602 PADQV

-5631 YGQGRPEDRP
+5631 YGQGRSTDRP
-5641 LWLGSIKSNIGHTQG
+5641 LWLGSVKSNIGHTQG
-5656 AAGVAGVIKM
+5656 AAGVAGVIKA
-5666 VLAMRNGLLP
+5666 VLAMRHDLLP

-5688 DWSAGAVRLLTEAQR
+5688 DWSAGEVRLLTEPQR
-5703 WPALDRPR
+5703 WPELDRPR

-5725 HVIIEQAPPEQDV
+5725 HVILEQAPPVTEPPTDK
-5738 PAEVDVTV
+5738 PATV

-5754 LAARSDEALRA
+5754 LSARSEEALRV
-5765 QADLVAGIGASLD
+5765 QAGLVADTGADLD

-5792 RAVVVAAA
+5792 RAVVVAAE
-5800 GDDAVRALR
+5800 GQDALRALR
-5809 EMAQGSDGSEV
+5809 DLARGGDPAEV
-5820 VRGVPVAGKLAMLF
+5820 VRGTPSAGKLAVLF

-5856 EAFAEVSAHLDAKLD
+5856 EAFEEVSAHLDAKLD

-5906 LFRLLESWGVRP
+5906 LFRLLDSWGIRP

-5924 SIGEVAAAHVAGVLS
+5924 SIGEVAAAHVAGVMS
-5939 LPDAATLVTARG
+5939 LADAATLVTARG
-5951 RLMQNMREDGAMVAV
+5951 RLMQGMREDGAMVAV

-5971 EVRGDLA
+5971 EVRRELA

-5985 IAAVNGPQAVVISG
+5985 IAAVNGPHAVVISG

-6016 RIKRLRVSHA
+6016 RTKRLRVSHA

-6036 AEFHEVLA
+6036 AEFHRILSGLA
-6044 GLTFAPPRVPVVS
+6044 FAPPRVPVVS

-6068 IRDPG
+6068 ICDPG

-6088 ITTLEAE
+6088 IATLEAA

-6108 LTALARDCVTSTDG
+6108 LTAMGRDCVTDTDRA
-6122 VALVPVLRGGRDEPT
+6122 ALVPVLRGGRDEAA

-6165 VTELPTYPFQRRR
+6165 VTALPTYPFQRRR
-6178 LWLDAAADGGG
+6178 LWLDAPAGGG

-6210 AGVDGTVLTGRLSLR
+6210 ADADGTVLTGRLSLR

-6247 ELAVRAGDQVGCGLV
+6247 ELAVRAGDQVGCALV
-6262 EELTLEAPLT
+6262 EELTLQAPLT
-6272 VPPRGGVDL
+6272 VPERGGVDL
-6281 QVVVGAPD
+6281 QVVVGSPD
-6289 GTGRCPVTVHSR
+6289 ESGRCPVTVHSR

-6314 GVLAPAA
+6314 GVLAPVAPAA
-6321 STVAAAPVGDTWPP
+6321 PAAPVGDTWPP
-6335 AGATPVDLDGR
+6335 TGATPVDLDGR

-6351 DAGYHYGPLFQ
+6351 EAGYHYGPLFQ
-6362 GLRAAWQRG
+6362 GLRAAWRQG
-6371 DEVYAEVS
+6371 DEVYAEVA

-6386 SAARFGL
+6386 SAGRFGL

-6404 LDLAEGDQPDD
+6404 LDLAEPDRPD
-6415 GRLQVPFAWRG
+6415 EGRLEVPFAWRG
-6426 VALHATGATALRV
+6426 VALHATGAAALRV
-6439 RLTRTGPEEVA
+6439 RLTRTGPDEIA
-6450 FELADAGGAPVAS
+6450 FELADADGAPVAS
-6463 VAALVVRPLAADQL
+6463 VASLVVRPLAADQL
-6477 GVARAAH
+6477 GPAGTAH
-6484 GSALYQLDW
+6484 RSALYQVVW
-6493 VPVPTGEAGSADRT
+6493 TPVPTAPAGPTDRT
-6507 VVLGDGDG
+6507 VVLGDT

-6527 AALAADI
+6527 VALAA
-6534 ERTGDAPQTV
+6534 EVGRTGVAPQTV
-6544 VLPWRALSD
+6544 VVPWRAAGD

-6558 AAGALDL
+6558 TTGALEL
-6565 VQRWLAD
+6565 LQRWLAD
-6572 DRFSGSRLVL
+6572 DRFTGARLVL
-6582 VTTRAVATGDG
+6582 VTTRAVATGEG

-6601 ATLWGLV
+6601 ATVWGLV

-6613 ENPGR
+6613 ESPGR
-6618 FVLVDVDGVDP
+6618 FVLVDVDGADP
-6629 AGLRAALAAGAE
+6629 AGLRAALAAAAE
-6641 PQLAVRPGRLLAPR
+6641 PQLAVRPGGLLAPR

-6687 LVAEHLVARH
+6687 LVAEHAVTRH

-6711 APGADELVSR
+6711 APGVDELVAKLS
-6721 LTAAG
+6721 AAG
-6726 AEVTVAA
+6726 AQVTVVA
-6733 CNLADRSA
+6733 CDLADRSA
-6741 VAALLDGVPA
+6741 VADLLDAVPA
-6751 AYPLTGVV
+6751 AHPLTGVV
-6759 HAAGALDDGL
+6759 HAAGVLDDGL

-6774 PERLAA
+6774 GERLAA
-6780 VVAPKAEAAR
+6780 VLAPKAEAAR

-6800 LHWFVL
+6800 LRWFVL
-6806 FSSAAATLGAAGQ
+6806 FSSAAATLGGAGQ

-6837 AHGLAGTSL
+6837 AHGLVGTSL

-6854 GSGMTG
+6854 GSGMTA

-6881 DALALFDATTHPIPA
+6881 DALALFDATTRPVPA

-6905 AAFRARAEGVPP
+6905 AAIRARSEGVPP
-6917 VLRGLVRAPARRVA
+6917 LLRGLVRAPARRA
-6931 AGAVAGERSLAD
+6931 AGGPAAGERSLAD

-6951 EADRLVTDL
+6951 EADRLVTEL
-6960 VRSRAAEVLGHDR
+6960 VRGQAAEVLGHAR

-7023 RFVRTELSGDLPG
+7023 RFVRTELTGDLPA
-7036 APSLEAELARWEV
+7036 APSLEAELARLEA

-7057 DAERGR
+7057 EAERGR
-7063 ITVRLQALM
+7063 ISVRLQGLV

-7077 AYGTASVEPAARDL
+7077 AYGVAAVEPATRDL

>member
-20 RRLEGRTADEQGRAL
+20 RRLEGRTADEQDRAL

-73 AVELHRRLTL
+73 AVELHRRLTA

-117 APAAAPLRRAAAD
+117 APVAAPLLRPAAD

-175 EGLFDPDPGKPG
+175 DGLYDPDPGKPG

-413 AQQRVI
+413 SQQRVI

-494 AMKHR
+494 AMRHR
-499 LLPRTLH
+499 VLPRTLH

-523 LTEAREW
+523 LTEARPW
-530 DAPDRPR
+530 DDPGHPR

-554 VEEPPAVADEAVAAV
+554 VEEPPAVNDEAVPAV

-584 GGAALRDQAAGLL
+584 GEAALRDQAAALL
-597 ALVDTAEDAPEL
+597 AVVGTDGDAPEL

-634 AGVVR
+634 AAAVG

-645 AGGGAPGVHLGQAT
+645 AGGDVPGVHLGQAT

-666 FTGQGSQRLGAGR
+666 FTGQGSQRLDAGR
-679 QLYRSYPVYAAAFD
+679 QLHRSYPVYAAAFD

-745 SWGIRPDLLVGHSI
+745 SWGVRPDLLAGHSI

-794 AMISVQATEDEVR
+794 AMISVQATEEQVR
-807 PLLAGREAQ
+807 ALLAGREEQ
-816 VGLAAVNGPTS
+816 VGVAAVNGPTS
-827 LVVSGDEDA
+827 VVVSGDEDA
-836 VLEVAAALAAA
+836 VLEVVAALAAA
-847 GHKTKRLRVSH
+847 GHKTKRLKVSH

-872 GRLAHVLSY
+872 GRLAHVLTY
-881 RPPTIPIVSTVTG
+881 RPPTIPVVSTVTG
-894 RPVLSGELCDPE
+894 RPVLAGELCDPD

-927 EGVGTFLELGPAGV
+927 EGITTFLELGPTGV
-941 LSAMGPACLAEDAD
+941 LSAMGPACLDDDAD

-961 LRADQDEE
+961 LRADHDEE
-969 TEVVSALARA
+969 TDVVAAVARA

-998 QVALPTYPFQRRR
+998 RVVLPTYPFQRRR

-1069 VALLPGTAFVELAIR
+1069 VALLPGTAFVELAVR

-1094 EELTLEAPLVL
+1094 EELTLEAPLAL
-1105 DEHGVALQVV
+1105 DERGVALQVV

-1129 YSRPDRSGPDAPDSQ
+1129 YSRPDGSDPDDQ

-1151 GFLAPEA
+1151 GFLTPEA
-1158 ADAGQPLTEWPP
+1158 ADAGQPLTQWPP
-1170 RDARPVDLT
+1170 RDARPVDLA
-1179 GSYAEL
+1179 GIYAEL
-1185 AGQGYGYGPV
+1185 ADQGYGYGPV
-1195 FQGLKAVWRRGTEV
+1195 FQGLKAVWRRGQEV
-1209 YAEVALPAESRADA
+1209 YAEVALPADSRAEA

-1244 RGEPADDEV
+1244 RGEPTDDEV
-1253 RIPFAWTD
+1253 RIPFAWND

-1324 RLEWTKLGQRPAP
+1324 RLEWTKLGHRPAP
-1337 TGTPRWVVLGDE
+1337 AGTPRWVVLGDE
-1349 RIGAATRHADAAAL
+1349 RIGTAARHADPAAL
-1363 GAAIEAG
+1363 GAAIDAG
-1370 ATAPEWAFVGVT
+1370 ATAPEWAFVGVAAG
-1382 SEDVRTA
+1382 DVRAA
-1389 TAGALEILQQWLAD
+1389 TAEALTLLQQWLAD

-1411 VFVSRV
+1411 VFVSRA
-1417 DDLATEAVWGLV
+1417 DDLATEAVWGLL

-1444 LADAPTP
+1444 LGDAPTS
-1451 LLAAALATGEPELRL
+1451 LLAAALATGEPELRV
-1466 RDGEITVPR
+1466 RDGEISVPR
-1475 LARVAATPAATPAAT
+1475 LARVATTPDGT
-1490 GDVSADADASGTGAG
+1490 GDAG
-1505 WPTDGTVLI
+1505 WPTDGTVLV

-1526 RHVAGQHGVRHLL
+1526 RHLAGRHGVRHLL
-1539 LTSRRGP
+1539 LTSRSGP

-1565 EVAACDAA
+1565 DVAACDAA

-1597 AGIVDDA
+1597 AGIVDDG
-1604 TIGSLTPDRLDAVL
+1604 TIGSLTPQRIDAVL

-1626 NLDASTRDA
+1626 NLDRLTRDA

-1661 NATLNALAVARR
+1661 NATLNALAADRR
-1673 AEGRPAVAL
+1673 AQGRPAVAL

-1694 GQLDAAALHRIDR
+1694 GQLDAAALQRIER
-1707 SGMPGLTPA
+1707 SGMPGLSPA

-1744 NRPEGVPALLRG
+1744 NRPDGVPALLRG

-1774 TQGLARRFAA
+1774 TQGLARQFAA
-1784 LSQAERDRFTLD
+1784 FSQAERDRFTLD

-1804 VLGHDSADAIEPRRA
+1804 VLGHDGAEAIEPRRA

-1865 TVLGTGADVATPEL
+1865 TVLGTGADVATPEPV
-1879 APASFTQ
+1879 AASFTQ

-1942 RTYSMEGGFLYDAAD
+1942 KTYSMEGGFLYDAAD

-2016 RLHQVPDDL
+2016 RLHQVPEDL

-2121 WGEGAGMVLLERL
+2121 WGEGAGMLLLERL

-2216 GRPEDR
+2216 GRPADR

-2278 LLTEPQRWPALDRP
+2278 LLNEPQRWPAVDRP

-2311 EQVPPAEEEPPPAGV
+2311 EQAPPEQEPAPVEV
-2326 TAPVVPAVLPWV
+2326 TASVAPAVLPWL

-2353 AAGTGAG
+2353 VAATGAG

-2386 DALRALRCVA
+2386 DATRALRCVA
-2396 EGTESADVVYGSPSV
+2396 EGSDSTDVVYGSPSV

-2423 QRWGMGRELAAAYPV
+2423 QRWGMGRELAAAYPA

-2443 AQVCAE
+2443 DE
-2449 VDAKLDR
+2449 VSAHLDAKLDR
-2456 PLREVLYTEPDV
+2456 PLREVLYTGPEA
-2468 ADAALLDQTV
+2468 ADAAPLDQTM
-2478 YSQAALFAIEV
+2478 YSQAALFAVEV

-2528 TLVTARGRLMQSM
+2528 TLVAARGRLMQSM

-2553 EAEVRAALAG
+2553 EAEVRAALTG
-2563 LEARVGVAA
+2563 LETQVGIAA

-2582 GDAEAVESVA
+2582 GDADAVESVA
-2592 AGLRGQGRR
+2592 AGLRDQGRR

-2619 LAQFHEIISGLVFTR
+2619 LAQFHEVLSGLTFER

-2651 ELRDPGYW
+2651 ELRDPDYW
-2659 VRHVREPV
+2659 VRHVRESV
-2667 RFGDGVAALQ
+2667 RFSDGVAALQ
-2677 AAGVTTFLEVGPDA
+2677 AAGVSTFLEVGPDA

-2709 VPVLRAGRDEPT
+2709 VPALRAGRDEPT

-2728 TLHTRGVPV
+2728 TLHTRGVAV

-2744 PTAARTTALP
+2744 PTGARTTALP

-2777 GLGAAGHPLWGASV
+2777 GLGTAGHPLWGASV

-2807 DTHPWLADH
+2807 DAQPWLADH
-2816 AVSGTVLL
+2816 AVSGAVLL

-2851 APLLLPTGGAM
+2851 APLLLPDGGAM
-2862 QVQLLMTAADEAN
+2862 QVQLLMTAADETD
-2875 RRTVS
+2875 RRTVT

-2895 RHATAVLADTPAV
+2895 RHATAVLAATPAV
-2908 PTFDLT
+2908 ATFDLT
-2914 AWPPPGAVPVP
+2914 AWPPPGAVSVP

-2950 WRAGEA
+2950 WRAGET

-2962 LPSDAHADAARF
+2962 LPADAHADAARF

-2985 HAVGIGEEVAADR
+2985 HAVGIGEQVPADQ
-2998 PPSVPFAWTEV
+2998 PPSVPFAWTDV
-3009 TLHATGA
+3009 TLHAAGA
-3016 TALRVRLTPVGTE
+3016 TALRVRITPAGTE

-3051 RPVQLAAGTAAD
+3051 RPVQLAAGTATD
-3063 GNLYRVDWTPVPT
+3063 GNLYRVDWTTLPT
-3076 PTAPATSWAYLE
+3076 PTAPVTSWAYLD
-3088 DLGDDAPELV
+3088 DLGDERPELV
-3098 ITRLTAPAA
+3098 LTRLTTPQADDLSVTADA
-3107 GDPSATPD
+3107 VVDGDPA
-3115 GAVDVESASRAT
+3115 GDVESAARTVAAT
-3127 AVATLGLLQRWLAD
+3127 TLGLLQRWLAD

-3184 LVDAAPETSVEDIVA
+3184 LVDAAPQTPVEEIVT

-3208 SVRDGQVRV
+3208 SLRDGQVRV
-3217 PRLARAAT
+3217 PRLVRAAT
-3225 GDTGW
+3225 DDAGW

-3254 ATHGVRDLVLAS
+3254 AVHGVRDLVLAS

-3272 PGAVELREELAGLG
+3272 PGAVELREELTGLG
-3286 AAVEVVA
+3286 ATVEVTA
-3293 CDLTD
+3293 CDLAD
-3298 RGAVAVLVDGIP
+3298 REAVAALVAGIP
-3310 GLAAV
+3310 GLTAV
-3315 VHTTGILDDGLV
+3315 VHTTGVLDDGLV
-3327 TSLTTAQFDGV
+3327 TSLTAAQFDGV

-3348 LHELTR
+3348 LHEVTR
-3354 DRNLSAFVLYSSA
+3354 DRNLSAFVLFSSA

-3381 ANVFLDALAEHRR
+3381 ANVFLDALAAHRR
-3394 GLGLPA
+3394 GLGLAA
-3400 TALAWGLWEERS
+3400 TSLAWGLWEERS

-3446 VATGEPTFVPIRL
+3446 VATGEPAFVPIRL
-3459 DTAALRAQGQSMP
+3459 DIAALRAQGQAMP

-3493 VGGSALHRRLTGL
+3493 VGGSALQRRLTGL

-3539 AFREVGFD
+3539 AFREIGFD

-3583 LHTRLLGAATP
+3583 LHTRLLGAAAP
-3594 AAPTVATAIADD
+3594 AAPTVATAVADD

-3628 WRLLVDGT
+3628 WQLLVDGT
-3636 DAISPFP
+3636 DAITPFP

-3668 AGFLHDA
+3668 AGFLYDA

-3710 AGISPTSLR
+3710 AGINPTSLR

-3788 AVQALRAGECSLA
+3788 AVQALRSGECSLA

-3854 SDAERHG
+3854 SDAERNG
-3861 HHVLAL
+3861 HHVLAV

-3890 QRVIRQALAS
+3890 QRVIRQALAA
-3900 AGGIPTTEVDVVE
+3900 AGGIPATEVDVVE

-3933 YGQDR
+3933 YGQGR

-3970 SMRHGLLPRTLHVT
+3970 AMRNGLLPRTLHVT
-3984 EPSPQVDWSAGD
+3984 EPSPQIDWTAGD
-3996 VRLLTEPQ
+3996 VQLLTEPQ
-4004 RWPTVDRPRRAGVSS
+4004 QWPAVDRPRRAGVSS

-4032 QAPPAEEAPADAP
+4032 QAPPGEEPPADAP

-4056 RTDQALREQAGQV
+4056 RTDQALREQAGRV
-4069 AAVAESDTARPGD
+4069 AAVAGSETARPGD
-4082 LAYTLATGRAL
+4082 LAYALATGRAL
-4093 LDRRTVLVGDRAEF
+4093 LDRRTVIVGDRAEF
-4107 VAGARAFAENGTAPG
+4107 VAAARAFAESGTAPG

-4161 AALSEFVPW
+4161 TALSEFVPW

-4177 GVEGTPSVDRVDV
+4177 GVEGSPPVDRVDV

-4205 WRSYGVEPDAVIGH
+4205 WRAYGVEPDAVIGH

-4264 PERAAAERLTG
+4264 PEREAAERLTG

-4447 AVDWSPVL
+4447 AVDWAPAL

-4495 HPLWGAAIGMAE
+4495 HPLWGAAVGMAE

-4542 ELVLHAGDHAGVG
+4542 ELVLHAGEHAGVG

-4578 LLGAPDDAGRRAVT
+4578 LLAAPDEAGRRAVT

-4605 HGTGILSADTTD
+4605 HGTGILSADTPD
-4617 PAFDLTAWPP
+4617 PAFTLTAWPP

-4718 TLHATGATALRVRI
+4718 TLYATGATALRVRI

-4747 DGAPVAVVGALVSR
+4747 DGVPVAVVGALVSR
-4761 PVQLS
+4761 PVQLTT
-4766 AAAPTDGDLYRIDW
+4766 AAPTDGDLYRIDW
-4780 TTVPTGTATESWGYL
+4780 TTVPTGTPTESWGYL
-4795 EGIGLGVPDVVLA
+4795 EGIGFGVPDVVLA
-4808 PLSPADDDTDPATAA
+4808 PLTPVGDGTDPATAA
-4823 RRAVGETLAL
+4823 RTAVGETLAL

-4851 THGAVDGGTDLAH
+4851 TDGAVDGGTDLVH

-4888 PETPVEEILAAVGTG
+4888 PETPVEDILAAVGTG

-4908 LRAGQVRVP
+4908 LRDGQVRVP
-4917 RLARFAGSGEVWR
+4917 RLTRFAGSGEVWR
-4930 AEGTVLVTGGT
+4930 ADGSVLVTGGT

-4948 ARHLVVGHGVR
+4948 ARHLVAGHGVR

-4968 LAAPGATDLV
+4968 LAAPGATDLLD
-4978 EELTALGATV
+4978 ELTALGATV
-4988 EIVGCDMA
+4988 RIVACDMA
-4996 DRDAVAALLDGIPM
+4996 DRDAVATLLDGIPT

-5025 LATLTPG
+5025 LATLTPA
-5032 QLDSVWRGKADPAWH
+5032 QLDSVWRAKAEPAWH
-5047 LHELTRDRD
+5047 LHELTLDRNLD
-5056 LSAFVLFSSAAGVI
+5056 AFVLFSSAAGAV

-5092 RALGLPATSLAW
+5092 HALGLPATSLAW

-5109 RSGMTAHLGDADV
+5109 RSGMTSHLGDADV

-5128 GVLPISSD
+5128 GVLPIDSE
-5136 QGLGLLDAAVAA
+5136 QGLALLDVAVAA
-5148 AEPVLVPI
+5148 GEPTLAPI
-5156 RLDTAALRAQ
+5156 RLDTTALRAQ

-5176 LVRLPARRAAAVGA
+5176 LVRLPARRAAGAGA
-5190 APVTGSGLHRQ
+5190 APVTGSGLQRQ
-5201 LATLGTDDQRR
+5201 LATLGADDQRR
-5212 LLLDLVRAS
+5212 MLLDLVRAS

-5274 NPTALADHLHHTIVG
+5274 NPAALADHLHHTIVG
-5289 GPVDVRSADAPR
+5289 GPAEVRPDEPSR
-5301 PVADEPIAIVAMSCR
+5301 PVADEPVAIVAMSCR

-5330 LVDDGDAISAF
+5330 LVDGGDAISAF

-5433 GSRLPSVPDELA
+5433 GSRLPSVPDEVA

-5482 VAIHLAVQALRAG
+5482 VAIHLAVQALRSG

-5501 AGGVTVMSTPGTF
+5501 AGGVTVMSTPSTF

-5557 RHGHH
+5557 RNGHH

-5593 RQALAAANV
+5593 RQALAVANV
-5602 APEQV
+5602 APDQV

-5631 YGQGRPEDRP
+5631 YGQDRPADRP

-5688 DWSAGAVRLLTEAQR
+5688 DWSAGAVRLLTEPQR
-5703 WPALDRPR
+5703 WPAVDRPR

-5725 HVIIEQAPPEQDV
+5725 HVIIEQAPPEQDAPV
-5738 PAEVDVTV
+5738 EVDVTV
-5746 APPVLPWL
+5746 DPPVLPWL

-5765 QADLVAGIGASLD
+5765 QADLVAATGASLD

-5809 EMAQGSDGSEV
+5809 ETARGGDGSEV
-5820 VRGVPVAGKLAMLF
+5820 VRGTPVGGKLAMLF

-5856 EAFAEVSAHLDAKLD
+5856 EALEEVSAHLDTKLD

-5906 LFRLLESWGVRP
+5906 LFRLLDSWGVRP

-5951 RLMQNMREDGAMVAV
+5951 RLMQSMREDGAMVAV

-5971 EVRGDLA
+5971 EVRGELV

-5985 IAAVNGPQAVVISG
+5985 IAAVNGPQAVVVSG

-6044 GLTFAPPRVPVVS
+6044 GLTFSPPRVPVVS

-6073 YWVRHVREAVRFGDG
+6073 YWVRHVREAVRFSDG

-6108 LTALARDCVTSTDG
+6108 LTALARECVTDTDG
-6122 VALVPVLRGGRDEPT
+6122 VALVPVLRSGRDEAT

-6178 LWLDAAADGGG
+6178 LWLDAAAEVDG

-6289 GTGRCPVTVHSR
+6289 GTGRCSVTVHSR
-6301 PADGVDGWTRHAT
+6301 PADGGDGWTRHAT

-6321 STVAAAPVGDTWPP
+6321 AAAPAVAAGDTWPP
-6335 AGATPVDLDGR
+6335 ADAKPVELDGR

-6371 DEVYAEVS
+6371 DEVYAEVA

-6404 LDLAEGDQPDD
+6404 LDLAEADQPDD

-6450 FELADAGGAPVAS
+6450 IDLADAGGAPVAS
-6463 VAALVVRPLAADQL
+6463 VAALVVRPLATDQL
-6477 GVARAAH
+6477 GVAGTAH
-6484 GSALYQLDW
+6484 RSALYQLDW
-6493 VPVPTGEAGSADRT
+6493 VPVPAGDAEPADRT
-6507 VVLGDGDG
+6507 VVVVGDG

-6527 AALAADI
+6527 AALAADVA
-6534 ERTGDAPQTV
+6534 RTGVVPQTV
-6544 VLPWRALSD
+6544 VLPWRATSD
-6553 STVPA
+6553 SPVPA
-6558 AAGALDL
+6558 AAGALDV

-6572 DRFSGSRLVL
+6572 DRFGGARLAL
-6582 VTTRAVATGDG
+6582 VTTRAIATGGG
-6593 EDVPRPVD
+6593 EDVPRPAD
-6601 ATLWGLV
+6601 ATVWGLV

-6629 AGLRAALAAGAE
+6629 TGLRAALAAAAE
-6641 PQLAVRPGRLLAPR
+6641 PQLAVRSGGLFVPR

-6660 VPAGELPAGPDPDGT
+6660 VAAGELPAGPDPDGT

-6687 LVAEHLVARH
+6687 LVAEHLVTRH
-6697 GVRRLLLVSRRGPA
+6697 GVRRLLLASRRGPA
-6711 APGADELVSR
+6711 APGVDDLVSR

-6726 AEVTVAA
+6726 AEVTLAA
-6733 CNLADRSA
+6733 CDLADRSA

-6751 AYPLTGVV
+6751 AHPLTGVI

-6774 PERLAA
+6774 PQRLAA

-6800 LHWFVL
+6800 LRWFVL

-6872 SGVTALSTV
+6872 SGVGALSTV
-6881 DALALFDATTHPIPA
+6881 DALALFDATTHPTPA

-6905 AAFRARAEGVPP
+6905 AALRARAEGVPP
-6917 VLRGLVRAPARRVA
+6917 LLRGLVRAPARRVA
-6931 AGAVAGERSLAD
+6931 AGAVAGERTLAD

-6951 EADRLVTDL
+6951 EADRVVTELVQA
-6960 VRSRAAEVLGHDR
+6960 RAAEVLGHDR

-7023 RFVRTELSGDLPG
+7023 RFVRTELGGEPPT
-7036 APSLEAELARWEV
+7036 APSLEAELARLEV

-7057 DAERGR
+7057 DAERNR

-7072 ARWNT
+7072 ARWNA